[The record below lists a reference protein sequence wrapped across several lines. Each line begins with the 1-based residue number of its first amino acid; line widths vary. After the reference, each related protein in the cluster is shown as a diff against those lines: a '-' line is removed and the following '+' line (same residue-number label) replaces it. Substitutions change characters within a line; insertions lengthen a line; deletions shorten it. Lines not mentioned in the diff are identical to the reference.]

1 MPPVS
6 LTARAGMTCAYGLG
20 AAARVPPGPPPAA
33 AAAAAAAAAGDPAP
47 PDGAVAAA
55 GAPVRGVGAGE
66 DEGRAGAG
74 AHELAA
80 TAAAAREPNQ
90 SLLRTMRMAVGE
102 KIADV
107 DAGSGSSAASMSGL
121 RMLKN

>member
-20 AAARVPPGPPPAA
+20 ALGRVPPGPPPAA
-33 AAAAAAAAAGDPAP
+33 AAAAAAAGDAAP

-102 KIADV
+102 KIVDV
-107 DAGSGSSAASMSGL
+107 DAGSRSSTASMSGL
-121 RMLKN
+121 RM